1 MIKERA
7 IAPVVRVIR
16 PPLFTP
22 RFLYLLFTITIFGLS
37 WSSYLI
43 LPKFLREELLA
54 ARDTIG
60 YIAAIPGISAAVA
73 APLIGRLLDRYGRR
87 HFFTL
92 GCLIVVGTSLAFLF
106 VDRVGPLLYI
116 AQAIQGLGFLV
127 AFNAASS
134 LGADLAPPTRM
145 AEALGIVGASNLIMN
160 AVAPS
165 IAEEI
170 ASRASWQHVFIFCA
184 VIGGFATLLSFGLRD
199 IPRAPGAPEEK
210 GARRKAFMRPGLLS
224 LYLGTIAFAF
234 AFSTLFNFHQPFAL
248 EAGINEVKPFFIGYT
263 ITAFSMRVFFGR
275 LADRLGALPV
285 TAASLLAYAAV
296 PSLLVLLGPTKI
308 ALVGAALG
316 VTHGMLY
323 PAMTAAVVER
333 AGVALRGSSITYMNG
348 AFHLGMA
355 MAGLIAG
362 NIAERLGYTAAFMS
376 ASFITLAGLALV
388 LIFREPAGSKTAS

>member
-1 MIKERA
+1 M
-7 IAPVVRVIR
+7 IR

-43 LPKFLREELLA
+43 LPKFLREELNA

-73 APLIGRLLDRYGRR
+73 APLIGRLLDRYGRQY
-87 HFFTL
+87 FFTL

-106 VDRVGPLLYI
+106 VDRVGPLLFA
-116 AQAIQGLGFLV
+116 AQAIQGLGFLA

-134 LGADLAPPTRM
+134 LGADLAPPSRM

-165 IAEEI
+165 VAEEI

-184 VIGGFATLLSFGLRD
+184 VIGGLATLLTFGLRD
-199 IPRAPGAPEEK
+199 VQHAPQALEAPVN
-210 GARRKAFMRPGLLS
+210 RRRAFMRPGLVS
-224 LYLGTIAFAF
+224 LYVGTIAFAF
-234 AFSTLFNFHQPFAL
+234 AFATLFNFHQPFAL
-248 EAGINEVKPFFIGYT
+248 EAGITEVKPFFIGYT

-275 LADRLGALPV
+275 LADRLGALRV
-285 TAASLLAYAAV
+285 TTASLLAYAAV
-296 PSLLVLLGPTKI
+296 PSLLALLGPSKI
-308 ALVGAALG
+308 GVVGAALG
-316 VTHGMLY
+316 ITHGMLY

-333 AGVALRGSSITYMNG
+333 AGAALRGSAITYMNG
-348 AFHLGMA
+348 SFHLGMA
-355 MAGLIAG
+355 AAGMVAG
-362 NIAERLGYTAAFMS
+362 NIAERFGYTAAFVGAS
-376 ASFITLAGLALV
+376 AVTLTGLLLV
-388 LIFREPAGSKTAS
+388 VSFREPPYRESSP

>member
-1 MIKERA
+1 M
-7 IAPVVRVIR
+7 IR

-43 LPKFLREELLA
+43 LPKFLREELNA

-73 APLIGRLLDRYGRR
+73 APLIGRLLDRYGRQY
-87 HFFTL
+87 FFTL

-184 VIGGFATLLSFGLRD
+184 VIGGLATLLTFGLRD
-199 IPRAPGAPEEK
+199 VQHAPQAPE
-210 GARRKAFMRPGLLS
+210 APVNRRRAFMRPGLVS
-224 LYLGTIAFAF
+224 LYVGTIAFAF
-234 AFSTLFNFHQPFAL
+234 AFATLFNFHQPFAL
-248 EAGINEVKPFFIGYT
+248 EAGITEVKPFFIGYT

-275 LADRLGALPV
+275 LADRLGALRV
-285 TAASLLAYAAV
+285 TTASLLAYAAV
-296 PSLLVLLGPTKI
+296 PSLLALLGPSKI
-308 ALVGAALG
+308 GVVGAALG
-316 VTHGMLY
+316 ITHGMLY

-333 AGVALRGSSITYMNG
+333 AGAALRGSAITYMNG
-348 AFHLGMA
+348 SFHLGMA
-355 MAGLIAG
+355 AAGMVAG
-362 NIAERLGYTAAFMS
+362 NIAERFGYTAAFVGAS
-376 ASFITLAGLALV
+376 AVTLTGLLLV
-388 LIFREPAGSKTAS
+388 VSFREPPYRESSP

>member
-1 MIKERA
+1 M
-7 IAPVVRVIR
+7 IR

-43 LPKFLREELLA
+43 LPKFLREELDA

-92 GCLIVVGTSLAFLF
+92 GCLIVVGTSIAFLY
-106 VDRVGPLLYI
+106 VDRVGPLLY
-116 AQAIQGLGFLV
+116 ATQAVQGLGFLV

-160 AVAPS
+160 AVAPTIS
-165 IAEEI
+165 EEI

-184 VIGGFATLLSFGLRD
+184 VIGGIATLLTFGLRD
-199 IPRAPGAPEEK
+199 IPRDLSGGPRPAETP
-210 GARRKAFMRPGLLS
+210 GARRRVFMRPGLLS

-234 AFSTLFNFHQPFAL
+234 SFATLFNFHQPFAL
-248 EAGINEVKPFFIGYT
+248 EAGITEVKPFFIGYT

-275 LADRLGALPV
+275 LADRLGALRV
-285 TAASLLAYAAV
+285 TTASLLVYAFV
-296 PSLLVLLGPTKI
+296 PSLLAFLGPAHI
-308 ALVGAALG
+308 GLVGAALG

-333 AGVALRGSSITYMNG
+333 AGASLRGSSITYMNG
-348 AFHLGMA
+348 SFHLGMA
-355 MAGLIAG
+355 AAGLIAG
-362 NIAERLGYTAAFMS
+362 NLAERFGYMTAFMS
-376 ASFITLAGLALV
+376 ASAITLGGLALV
-388 LIFREPAGSKTAS
+388 FIFREPPLERSEA